1 MNLIVLLWVLGGIV
15 AALAAIAGMQVN
27 LNGQVAAAREAV
39 ENLEKDVNIMKE
51 FFYQLAA
58 QAVHHKEE
66 G

>member
-1 MNLIVLLWVLGGIV
+1 MNLIVLLWILGGLV

-58 QAVHHKEE
+58 QAVQHKEE
-66 G
+66 S